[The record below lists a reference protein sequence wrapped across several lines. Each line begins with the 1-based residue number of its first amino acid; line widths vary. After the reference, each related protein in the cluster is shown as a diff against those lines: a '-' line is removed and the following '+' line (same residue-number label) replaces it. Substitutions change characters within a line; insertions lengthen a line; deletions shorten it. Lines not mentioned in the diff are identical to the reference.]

1 LEFNVPFQHKYGY
14 IRDEALL
21 GAVDSLKSE
30 SEVAKKPVV
39 AQCAKTQAVMTLSQF
54 EYDVAEICTLSNAVA
69 LVVAC

>member
-1 LEFNVPFQHKYGY
+1 
-14 IRDEALL
+14 LL